1 MEDVLAHQPA
11 RRGAVALTDGRA
23 DRLVLVDLHDLA
35 LGRML
40 ADVEAVVAGE
50 GRLELADHL
59 HEAVVARGL
68 VDHAVEGPNGPGH
81 LDAEGSCASSWS
93 LAPLRRRRRTEPIA
107 TASARSVSLVA
118 SAQARSAA

>member
-1 MEDVLAHQPA
+1 MKDVLAHQPA

-59 HEAVVARGL
+59 HQPVVARGL
-68 VDHAVEGPNGPGH
+68 VDHAVESPNGPRH
-81 LDAEGSCASSWS
+81 LDAEARALVLVLGARR
-93 LAPLRRRRRTEPIA
+93 RRRRRTEPIA